1 MARWIVYEYLKGM
14 KKLLAAM
21 VLIVSFFAGGCSGG
35 DSPSSDTGSVSAEEF
50 NKEIA
55 AGVALVDFW
64 APWCPP
70 CRRQGPIVDDVA
82 EKAKDYAKVIK
93 LNVDD
98 EPAVASKYGIRSIPT
113 LIIFKDGEIQKQ
125 FQGLTD
131 ASTLI
136 AAMKAAE

>member
-1 MARWIVYEYLKGM
+1 MARWIVHEYLKGM

-55 AGVALVDFW
+55 DGVVLVDFW

-70 CRRQGPIVDDVA
+70 CRRQGPIVDEVG
-82 EKAKDYAKVIK
+82 EKAKAYGKVIK

-98 EPAVASKYGIRSIPT
+98 SPDVASKYGIRSIPT

-136 AAMKAAE
+136 AAMKTAG

>member
-1 MARWIVYEYLKGM
+1 MARWIVHEYLKVM

-55 AGVALVDFW
+55 AGVVLVDFW

>member
-1 MARWIVYEYLKGM
+1 MARWIVHEYLKGM

-21 VLIVSFFAGGCSGG
+21 VLTVSFFAGGCSGG
-35 DSPSSDTGSVSAEEF
+35 DSVSSDTGSVSAEEF

-55 AGVALVDFW
+55 AGVVLVDFW

-82 EKAKDYAKVIK
+82 EKAKAYGKVIK

-98 EPAVASKYGIRSIPT
+98 EPAVASKYGIQSIPT

>member
-1 MARWIVYEYLKGM
+1 M
-14 KKLLAAM
+14 KTILVSLILA
-21 VLIVSFFAGGCSGG
+21 VTFLAGGCSGG
-35 DSPSSDTGSVSAEEF
+35 NSPSSDTGSVSAEEF

-55 AGVALVDFW
+55 AGVVLVDFW

-82 EKAKDYAKVIK
+82 EKAKAYGKVIK

-125 FQGLTD
+125 FQGLTK

-136 AAMKAAE
+136 AAMKAAG

>member
-1 MARWIVYEYLKGM
+1 MARWIVREYLKGM

-35 DSPSSDTGSVSAEEF
+35 GSPSSDTGSVSAEEF

-55 AGVALVDFW
+55 AGVVLVDFW

-82 EKAKDYAKVIK
+82 EKAKAYGKVIK

>member
-1 MARWIVYEYLKGM
+1 MARWIVHEYLKVM

-21 VLIVSFFAGGCSGG
+21 VLIVSFLAGGCSGG

-55 AGVALVDFW
+55 AGVVLVDFW

-82 EKAKDYAKVIK
+82 EKAKAYGKVIK

-125 FQGLTD
+125 FQGPTK

-136 AAMKAAE
+136 AAMKAAK

>member
-1 MARWIVYEYLKGM
+1 MARWIVREYLKGM

-55 AGVALVDFW
+55 AGVVLVDFW

>member
-1 MARWIVYEYLKGM
+1 MARWIVHEYLKVM

-55 AGVALVDFW
+55 AGVVLVDFW

-82 EKAKDYAKVIK
+82 EKAKDYGKVIK

-136 AAMKAAE
+136 AAMKAAG

>member
-1 MARWIVYEYLKGM
+1 MARSMGWLYFGEM
-14 KKLLAAM
+14 KYLLALLLCTVIFIA
-21 VLIVSFFAGGCSGG
+21 AGCSGG
-35 DSPSSDTGSVSAEEF
+35 DSPNSDTGSVSTEQF

-55 AGVALVDFW
+55 AGEVLVDFW

-82 EKAKDYAKVIK
+82 EKTKAFAKVLK

>member
-1 MARWIVYEYLKGM
+1 M
-14 KKLLAAM
+14 KKLFAAM
-21 VLIVSFFAGGCSGG
+21 VLIVSVVAGGCSVG
-35 DSPSSDTGSVSAEEF
+35 DSPSSDKGSVSAEEF

-55 AGVALVDFW
+55 EGVVLVDFW

-82 EKAKDYAKVIK
+82 EKAKVYGKVIK

-136 AAMKAAE
+136 AAMKAAG

>member
-1 MARWIVYEYLKGM
+1 M

-35 DSPSSDTGSVSAEEF
+35 DSPNSDTGSVSADEF

-55 AGVALVDFW
+55 TGVVLVDFW

-70 CRRQGPIVDDVA
+70 CRRQGPIVDEVG
-82 EKAKDYAKVIK
+82 EKAKAYGKVIK

-98 EPAVASKYGIRSIPT
+98 APAVASKFGIRSIPT

-125 FQGLTD
+125 FQGLTKAD
-131 ASTLI
+131 TLI
-136 AAMKAAE
+136 AAIRAAE

>member
-1 MARWIVYEYLKGM
+1 MGWLYFGEM
-14 KKLLAAM
+14 KYLLALLLCT
-21 VLIVSFFAGGCSGG
+21 VLFIAAGCSGG
-35 DSPSSDTGSVSAEEF
+35 DSPNSDTGSVSTEQF

-55 AGVALVDFW
+55 AGVVLVDFW

-82 EKAKDYAKVIK
+82 EKTKAFAKVLK

-98 EPAVASKYGIRSIPT
+98 ESAVASKYGIQSIPT
-113 LIIFKDGEIQKQ
+113 LIIFKDGKIQKQ
-125 FQGLTD
+125 FQGLTK

-136 AAMKAAE
+136 AAMKAAG

>member
-1 MARWIVYEYLKGM
+1 MARWIVYEYLKEM

-21 VLIVSFFAGGCSGG
+21 VLMVSFFAGGCSGG

-55 AGVALVDFW
+55 AGVVLVDFW

-82 EKAKDYAKVIK
+82 EKAKAYGKVIK

-125 FQGLTD
+125 FQGLTK

>member
-1 MARWIVYEYLKGM
+1 MARRIVYEYLKGM

-21 VLIVSFFAGGCSGG
+21 VLMVSFFAGGCSGG
-35 DSPSSDTGSVSAEEF
+35 DSPSSDKGSVSAEEF

-55 AGVALVDFW
+55 AGVVLVDFW

-82 EKAKDYAKVIK
+82 EKAKAYGKVIK

-98 EPAVASKYGIRSIPT
+98 EPAVASKYGIRSIPA

>member
-1 MARWIVYEYLKGM
+1 MARWIVHEYLKGM
-14 KKLLAAM
+14 KKILAAM

-35 DSPSSDTGSVSAEEF
+35 DSPSSETGSVSAEEF

-55 AGVALVDFW
+55 DGVVLVDFW

-70 CRRQGPIVDDVA
+70 CRRQGPIVDEVGKKV
-82 EKAKDYAKVIK
+82 KAYGKVIK

-98 EPAVASKYGIRSIPT
+98 SPDVASKYGIQSIPT

-131 ASTLI
+131 ADTLI
-136 AAMKAAE
+136 DAIKAAG

>member
-1 MARWIVYEYLKGM
+1 MRILPFG
-14 KKLLAAM
+14 
-21 VLIVSFFAGGCSGG
+21 ISGG
-35 DSPSSDTGSVSAEEF
+35 DSSTSDTGSVSAEEF
-50 NKEIA
+50 KKEIA
-55 AGVALVDFW
+55 AGVVLVDFW

-82 EKAKDYAKVIK
+82 EKAKAYGKVIK

-98 EPAVASKYGIRSIPT
+98 EPAVASEYGIESIPT

>member
-1 MARWIVYEYLKGM
+1 MVRWIVREYIKGM
-14 KKLLAAM
+14 KTCLVSM
-21 VLIVSFFAGGCSGG
+21 VLALTFLAGGCSGG
-35 DSPSSDTGSVSAEEF
+35 DSSTSDTGSVSAEEF

-55 AGVALVDFW
+55 AGVVLVDFW

-82 EKAKDYAKVIK
+82 EKAKAYGKVIK

-98 EPAVASKYGIRSIPT
+98 EPAVASEYGIESIPT

-136 AAMKAAE
+136 AAMKAAG

>member
-1 MARWIVYEYLKGM
+1 MARLIVREYLKGM

-21 VLIVSFFAGGCSGG
+21 VLTVSFFAGGCSGG

-55 AGVALVDFW
+55 AGVVLVDFW

-82 EKAKDYAKVIK
+82 EKAKAYGKVIK

>member
-1 MARWIVYEYLKGM
+1 MARWIVHEYLTVM

-21 VLIVSFFAGGCSGG
+21 VLIVSFFTGGCSGG
-35 DSPSSDTGSVSAEEF
+35 DSPISDTGSASAEEF

-55 AGVALVDFW
+55 AGVVLVDFW

-70 CRRQGPIVDDVA
+70 CRRQGPIVDEVG
-82 EKAKDYAKVIK
+82 EKVKAYAKVIK
-93 LNVDD
+93 LNVDE
-98 EPAVASKYGIRSIPT
+98 EPDVASKYGIQSIPT

-136 AAMKAAE
+136 AAIKAAG

>member
-1 MARWIVYEYLKGM
+1 MARWVVREYLKGM

-35 DSPSSDTGSVSAEEF
+35 DSPSSNTGSVSADEF

-55 AGVALVDFW
+55 AGVVLVDFW

-70 CRRQGPIVDDVA
+70 CRRQGPIVDEVA
-82 EKAKDYAKVIK
+82 EKAKAYGKVIK

-98 EPAVASKYGIRSIPT
+98 EPAVASKFGIRSIPT
-113 LIIFKDGEIQKQ
+113 LIIFKDGKIQKQ
-125 FQGLTD
+125 FQGFTD

-136 AAMKAAE
+136 AAMKAAG

>member
-1 MARWIVYEYLKGM
+1 MARWIVHEYLKVM

-21 VLIVSFFAGGCSGG
+21 VLIVTFFAGGCSGG
-35 DSPSSDTGSVSAEEF
+35 DLPSSDTGSVSAEEF

-55 AGVALVDFW
+55 AGLVLVDFW

-82 EKAKDYAKVIK
+82 EKAKAYGKVIK

-125 FQGLTD
+125 FQGLTK

>member
-1 MARWIVYEYLKGM
+1 M

-35 DSPSSDTGSVSAEEF
+35 DSPNSDTGSVSAEEF

-55 AGVALVDFW
+55 TGVVLVDFW

-70 CRRQGPIVDDVA
+70 CRRQGPIVDEVG
-82 EKAKDYAKVIK
+82 EKAKAYGKVIK

-98 EPAVASKYGIRSIPT
+98 APAVASKFGIRSIPT

-125 FQGLTD
+125 FQGLTKAD
-131 ASTLI
+131 TLI
-136 AAMKAAE
+136 AAIRAAE

>member
-1 MARWIVYEYLKGM
+1 M
-14 KKLLAAM
+14 KSFLFLLVFA
-21 VLIVSFFAGGCSGG
+21 VLFVAGGCSGG
-35 DSPSSDTGSVSAEEF
+35 DSISGDGGSVSEEEF

-55 AGVALVDFW
+55 EGVVLVDFW

-70 CRRQGPIVDDVA
+70 CRRQGPIVDDVG
-82 EKAKDYAKVIK
+82 EKAKAYGKVIK

-98 EPAVASKYGIRSIPT
+98 EPDVASKYGIKSIPT

>member
-1 MARWIVYEYLKGM
+1 MARWIVYGYLKGM

-21 VLIVSFFAGGCSGG
+21 VLTVSFFAGGCSGG
-35 DSPSSDTGSVSAEEF
+35 DSVSSDTGSVSAEEF

-55 AGVALVDFW
+55 AGVVLVDFW

-70 CRRQGPIVDDVA
+70 CRLQGPIVDDVA
-82 EKAKDYAKVIK
+82 EKAKAYGKVIK

>member
-1 MARWIVYEYLKGM
+1 MKQLLTAIVFT
-14 KKLLAAM
+14 
-21 VLIVSFFAGGCSGG
+21 VSFFAGGCSGG
-35 DSPSSDTGSVSAEEF
+35 DSVSSDTGSVSAEEF

-55 AGVALVDFW
+55 AGVVLVDFW

-82 EKAKDYAKVIK
+82 EKAKAYGKVIK

>member
-1 MARWIVYEYLKGM
+1 MARWIVHEYLKVM

-55 AGVALVDFW
+55 AGVVLVDFW

-82 EKAKDYAKVIK
+82 EKAKDYGKVIK

>member
-1 MARWIVYEYLKGM
+1 
-14 KKLLAAM
+14 
-21 VLIVSFFAGGCSGG
+21 
-35 DSPSSDTGSVSAEEF
+35 
-50 NKEIA
+50 
-55 AGVALVDFW
+55 
-64 APWCPP
+64 
-70 CRRQGPIVDDVA
+70 VDDVG
-82 EKAKDYAKVIK
+82 EKAKAYGKVIK

-98 EPAVASKYGIRSIPT
+98 EPDVASKYGIKSIPT

>member
-1 MARWIVYEYLKGM
+1 M
-14 KKLLAAM
+14 KKLLSAM

-35 DSPSSDTGSVSAEEF
+35 DSPSSDTGSASAEEF

-55 AGVALVDFW
+55 AGVVLVDFW

-70 CRRQGPIVDDVA
+70 CRRQGPIVDEVG
-82 EKAKDYAKVIK
+82 EKVKAYGKVIK
-93 LNVDD
+93 LNVDE
-98 EPAVASKYGIRSIPT
+98 EPDVASKYGIKSIPT

-136 AAMKAAE
+136 AAMKAAG

>member
-1 MARWIVYEYLKGM
+1 MARWIVHEYLKGM

-35 DSPSSDTGSVSAEEF
+35 DSPSSHTGSVSAEEF

-55 AGVALVDFW
+55 AGVVLVDFW

-82 EKAKDYAKVIK
+82 EKTKAFAKVLK

>member
-1 MARWIVYEYLKGM
+1 M

-35 DSPSSDTGSVSAEEF
+35 DSPSSDTGSASAEEF

-55 AGVALVDFW
+55 AGVVLVDFW

-70 CRRQGPIVDDVA
+70 CRRQGPIVDEVG
-82 EKAKDYAKVIK
+82 EKVKAYGKVIK
-93 LNVDD
+93 LNVDE
-98 EPAVASKYGIRSIPT
+98 EPDVASKYGIKSIPT

-136 AAMKAAE
+136 NAIKAAG

>member
-1 MARWIVYEYLKGM
+1 
-14 KKLLAAM
+14 M

-35 DSPSSDTGSVSAEEF
+35 DSPNSDTGSVSAEEF

-55 AGVALVDFW
+55 TGVVLVDFW

-70 CRRQGPIVDDVA
+70 CRRQGPIVDEVG
-82 EKAKDYAKVIK
+82 EKAKAYGKVIK

-98 EPAVASKYGIRSIPT
+98 APAVASKFGIRSIPT

-125 FQGLTD
+125 FQGLTKAD
-131 ASTLI
+131 TLI
-136 AAMKAAE
+136 AAIRAAE

>member
-1 MARWIVYEYLKGM
+1 MARWIVREYIKEM
-14 KKLLAAM
+14 KQLLAAI
-21 VLIVSFFAGGCSGG
+21 VFTVSFFAGGCSGG
-35 DSPSSDTGSVSAEEF
+35 DSVSSDTGSVSAEKF

-55 AGVALVDFW
+55 TGVVLVDFW

-70 CRRQGPIVDDVA
+70 CLRQGPIVDEVG
-82 EKAKDYAKVIK
+82 EKVKAYAKVIK

-98 EPAVASKYGIRSIPT
+98 EPAVASKFGIRSIPT

-136 AAMKAAE
+136 AAMKAAG

>member
-1 MARWIVYEYLKGM
+1 MARWIVHEYLKVM

-55 AGVALVDFW
+55 AGVVLVDFW

-82 EKAKDYAKVIK
+82 EKAKAYGKVLK

-98 EPAVASKYGIRSIPT
+98 EPAVASEYGIESIPT

-136 AAMKAAE
+136 AAMKAAG

>member
-1 MARWIVYEYLKGM
+1 MARSMGWLYFGEM
-14 KKLLAAM
+14 KYLLALLLCT
-21 VLIVSFFAGGCSGG
+21 VLFIAAGCTGG

-55 AGVALVDFW
+55 AGVVLVDFW

-82 EKAKDYAKVIK
+82 EKAKAYGKVIK

-98 EPAVASKYGIRSIPT
+98 EPAVASEYGIESIPT
-113 LIIFKDGEIQKQ
+113 LIIFKDGKIQKQ

-136 AAMKAAE
+136 AAMKAAG

>member
-1 MARWIVYEYLKGM
+1 MARWIVREYIKEM
-14 KKLLAAM
+14 KQLLAAI
-21 VLIVSFFAGGCSGG
+21 VFTVSFFAGGCSGG
-35 DSPSSDTGSVSAEEF
+35 DSVSSDTGSVSAEEF

-55 AGVALVDFW
+55 AGVVLVDFW

-70 CRRQGPIVDDVA
+70 CRLQGPIVDDVA
-82 EKAKDYAKVIK
+82 EKAKAYGKVIK

-98 EPAVASKYGIRSIPT
+98 EPAVASKFGIRSIPT

>member
-1 MARWIVYEYLKGM
+1 MARRIVYEYLKGM

-21 VLIVSFFAGGCSGG
+21 VLMVSFFAGGCSGG

-55 AGVALVDFW
+55 AGVVLVDFW

-82 EKAKDYAKVIK
+82 EKAKAYGKVIK

-98 EPAVASKYGIRSIPT
+98 EPAVASKYGIQSIPT

-125 FQGLTD
+125 FQGLTY